1 MKVYFETLGCPKNFN
16 DTQAAEAFCL
26 KEGLGIADGPESA
39 DVIVVNTCGFIN
51 DAKKESID
59 KIFEMAEYREEAK
72 KLVVSGCLSQRYAA
86 ELTSEM
92 PEVDLFVGVNDYE
105 RLPGLIRSLIDSP
118 LENRNL
124 SSSDCEYASRLPLL
138 DRNIE
143 EGAYSATLRIA
154 EGCDNRCAYC
164 VIPSIR
170 GGYRS
175 KSMEDVVREAE
186 ILAGKGIKEI
196 ILIAQD
202 VTNYGVDIYG
212 KFMLPEL
219 LKELVKVEGI
229 RWIRLMYCY
238 EDRIS
243 DELIRVMAE
252 EPKICNYIDVPIQ
265 HSSDNTL
272 KEMKRRST
280 GASIRDTLG
289 RLRAAMPDIA
299 IRTTLIVGF
308 PGETEEDF
316 EDLLD
321 FVEEQ
326 KFQRLGVFAYSQEE
340 GTVAGDRE
348 DQIPEEVKESRL
360 DQIMRMQLEISY
372 QHNQELIGSVLEVLV
387 EDMDEDGSYVGRSRY
402 DAPEIDN
409 SVIFTSLVSHKPGD
423 FVKVYINDAYDYD
436 LVGYETEVEI

>member
-26 KEGLGIADGPESA
+26 KEGFGIADSPENA
-39 DVIVVNTCGFIN
+39 DIIVVNTCGFIN

-59 KIFEMAEYREEAK
+59 KIFEMSEYRSSGK
-72 KLVVSGCLSQRYAA
+72 KLVVSGCLSQRYAS

-105 RLPGLIRSLIDSP
+105 RLPGLMKSLMSSP
-118 LENRNL
+118 LKNRNL

-138 DRNIE
+138 DRNLE

-170 GGYRS
+170 GGFRS
-175 KSMEDVVREAE
+175 KAMEDVVREAE

-202 VTNYGVDIYG
+202 VTNYGIDIYG
-212 KFMLPEL
+212 RYMLPEL
-219 LKELVKVEGI
+219 LKELVKVDGI

-243 DELIRVMAE
+243 DDLIRVMAD
-252 EPKICNYIDVPIQ
+252 EPKICHYIDVPIQ
-265 HSSDNTL
+265 HSSDHTL

-280 GASIRDTLG
+280 GSSIRNTLG

-348 DQIPEEVKESRL
+348 DQIPEDVKESRL

-409 SVIFTSLVSHKPGD
+409 SVMFTSPVAHKPGD